1 MISQADLD
9 KQLKQQKIKLGK
21 WGRAEIAELA
31 NILTPNEKVS
41 QVVNGYYENGFALL
55 VSTDHRMLL
64 IDKKP
69 FNFLNVEDFRFDMIN
84 QLDYNHRLFNSGIN
98 VSAGPKNLTF
108 KSTNQTSLRKLID
121 SVQCRMIEIKEEK
134 KDVAE
139 RQHSKLDQ
147 LDHTL
152 KAYIQAQLSQS
163 DPEKRVNYLPGEQA
177 APASFNASVPD
188 PGELSSQSALDD
200 YLKQAAQSDTNERY
214 IKTGNLLPR
223 PKVDRFAAK
232 VVFAKLPGL
241 ISARRR
247 QLSGR

>member
-9 KQLKQQKIKLGK
+9 KQLKQQKIKLGR
-21 WGRAEIAELA
+21 WGRSEVAELA
-31 NILTPNEKVS
+31 EVLTPNEKIS

-108 KSTNQTSLRKLID
+108 KSTNHQGLRKLID
-121 SVQCRMIEIKEEK
+121 SVQCRMINIKEEK

-152 KAYIQAQLSQS
+152 KAYIQAQLAQS
-163 DPEKRVNYLPGEQA
+163 DPEKRVNYM
-177 APASFNASVPD
+177 PASEQPQPAFNASVPD
-188 PGELSSQSALDD
+188 SAELGSQSALDD
-200 YLKQAAQSDTNERY
+200 YLKQAGSSDTSERY
-214 IKTGNLLPR
+214 IKTGSLLPR